1 MNIVLFDGLCNFCNT
16 TVLKII
22 KYDKRNQL
30 KFSSLQ
36 SEFGKKMLKLHN
48 MEEDDLSTIVFIKN
62 DQEVYKETTA
72 VIEIIKLLEGKP
84 KILLIFRIMPQKIRD
99 YFYRVFSRNRY
110 KLFGKKDSCIMPPLE
125 IRNKFIN

>member
-62 DQEVYKETTA
+62 DQDVYKETTA

-99 YFYRVFSRNRY
+99 YFYKVFSRNRY

>member
-62 DQEVYKETTA
+62 DQDVYKETTA

-99 YFYRVFSRNRY
+99 YFY
-110 KLFGKKDSCIMPPLE
+110 LFIIGDTKPL
-125 IRNKFIN
+125 IRS

>member
-62 DQEVYKETTA
+62 DQDVYKETTA

>member
-62 DQEVYKETTA
+62 DQDVYKESTA

-84 KILLIFRIMPQKIRD
+84 KMLLIFRIMPQKIRD

>member
-48 MEEDDLSTIVFIKN
+48 MEEDDLSTIVFIKI
-62 DQEVYKETTA
+62 DQDVYKETTA

>member
-62 DQEVYKETTA
+62 DQDVYKETTA

-84 KILLIFRIMPQKIRD
+84 KILLIFRIIPQKIRD
-99 YFYRVFSRNRY
+99 YFYIVFSRNRY
-110 KLFGKKDSCIMPPLE
+110 KLFGKKDSCIIPPLE

>member
-22 KYDKRNQL
+22 KYDKRNQF

-62 DQEVYKETTA
+62 DQDVYKETTA

>member
-1 MNIVLFDGLCNFCNT
+1 
-16 TVLKII
+16 
-22 KYDKRNQL
+22 
-30 KFSSLQ
+30 
-36 SEFGKKMLKLHN
+36 
-48 MEEDDLSTIVFIKN
+48 MEEDDLSTIVFIKI
-62 DQEVYKETTA
+62 DQDVYKETTA